1 MTGDR
6 ERKGWERAVREHRAA
21 LSAFREIV
29 SRAEEASWREPV
41 GEGEGKWTRAQV
53 AEHLVL
59 THQAVLKE
67 VEQGQAMAPRVGGAV
82 RTVLRWLLLPHVLF
96 HRSIPVR
103 ARTPREA
110 RPSPEGLDAAVA
122 GERLPALGL
131 ELEGALGRR
140 RGAYVTHPYFGR
152 LPALRALRFLAVHI
166 EHHLRQMDPAG
177 SRRTP
182 PKPEGGAP
190 AAPERRRG
198 EAPGAHP

>member
-1 MTGDR
+1 MTGRR

-21 LSAFREIV
+21 LSAFREI
-29 SRAEEASWREPV
+29 AEGAEQAWWREPV
-41 GEGEGKWTRAQV
+41 GEGKWTRAQV

-59 THQAVLKE
+59 TYQAVLRE
-67 VEQGQAMAPRVGGAV
+67 VERGEAMAPRVGGAF

-103 ARTPREA
+103 ARAPREA

-122 GERLPALGL
+122 GERLPALGV

-152 LPALRALRFLAVHI
+152 VPALRALRFLTVHI
-166 EHHLRQMDPAG
+166 EHHLRQADPAG
-177 SRRTP
+177 TPSR
-182 PKPEGGAP
+182 P
-190 AAPERRRG
+190 AG
-198 EAPGAHP
+198 